1 MQPIQSLR
9 SRVGSV
15 FRRGSMSNKENKDD
29 QQSGN
34 ESSRPPS
41 PSPRKSSV
49 GAGETGSMRLKRKR
63 LSLSFRGRSGTN
75 DTLEH
80 SQLAQQVVADIEAK
94 KVQEEGEDKPT
105 VEEQVAPAVAASGDA
120 NTDVTK
126 IDESPVE
133 PKMTD
138 KVQDDCKHEEEATP
152 AVPVP
157 VEEPVVEQV
166 ITFPEPVQALAPEPV
181 EETPII
187 THEVHAPEPSMWGA
201 HSRVGGLEESYHVI
215 MKEDSPNQST
225 TNVAVVDTA
234 PSFPEPAPYETSY
247 SSSASGV
254 SPDVSYTSPTSLL
267 MPVPNSTG
275 HRQPLSAIDENSA
288 KVHPLAEQFQQSQ
301 PKEKQRAAEET
312 TVQQPPKEDVNYDAD
327 EEESKPLLDSSILTG
342 MDNSLTMQPPYDI
355 DSNNNNNDS
364 LLSLRTSPIDLKG
377 KGREQEQPRSASS
390 TLFESLG
397 WTEYILPDTSYYFAL
412 HVSSPASPQ
421 HLRMP
426 SPIFI
431 SPPPPQPPTVTV
443 VADYDLRNQQI
454 LKRVCEEM
462 RTLIKMELPAGSS
475 SDRASGWELW
485 LHRPL
490 GYIPSHLDTTRPPI
504 VHTWVNHTRRLLAPR
519 PLGTVELPPREDGD
533 VVTLVNGYGKSSTTS
548 VGVAGPSNGQVVE
561 TDRERLS
568 KELAYWAFVER
579 HPAHGILNET
589 ARREALE
596 GLTAVVCWG
605 IPYLFLESPADSN
618 SWSRFQPLDGNA
630 QMLHP
635 ARGIYFS
642 ESHKDLEAE
651 KRTSA
656 MIYGAGV
663 GVTAAV
669 VIGSATTLLTM
680 RPPLDS
686 PARTAS
692 FVALICAG
700 ASLAASLISLARLTR
715 VSRTGGTTA
724 DSSSYYSTYPP
735 SAELFFPGV
744 KRDTESQIVLNT
756 KTIRRA
762 LSLVL
767 LAYSIVSLL
776 VAVLLHNF
784 APKGRH

>member
-1 MQPIQSLR
+1 
-9 SRVGSV
+9 
-15 FRRGSMSNKENKDD
+15 
-29 QQSGN
+29 
-34 ESSRPPS
+34 
-41 PSPRKSSV
+41 
-49 GAGETGSMRLKRKR
+49 
-63 LSLSFRGRSGTN
+63 
-75 DTLEH
+75 
-80 SQLAQQVVADIEAK
+80 
-94 KVQEEGEDKPT
+94 
-105 VEEQVAPAVAASGDA
+105 
-120 NTDVTK
+120 
-126 IDESPVE
+126 
-133 PKMTD
+133 MTD

-157 VEEPVVEQV
+157 IEEPVVEQV

-234 PSFPEPAPYETSY
+234 PSFPEPAPYDTSY

-355 DSNNNNNDS
+355 GSNNNNNDS

-377 KGREQEQPRSASS
+377 KGREQEQPRSPSS

-504 VHTWVNHTRRLLAPR
+504 VHTWVNHARRLLAPR

-548 VGVAGPSNGQVVE
+548 VGVAGPSNGLVVE

-596 GLTAVVCWG
+596 GLTWTFADRLAQSNTVLPSPFSQDECQSILRLLDRQSALSVDQDRMVVNRMIASVHNRMITYRIASLDASHSLDMIKKNGQDKISGVSRVVFPFRRAILGFLSAVVCWG

-724 DSSSYYSTYPP
+724 
-735 SAELFFPGV
+735 
-744 KRDTESQIVLNT
+744 
-756 KTIRRA
+756 
-762 LSLVL
+762 
-767 LAYSIVSLL
+767 
-776 VAVLLHNF
+776 
-784 APKGRH
+784 